1 MKRSTF
7 KRSTFLLPL
16 FISLSLVFVTDDAE
30 ARRFGGG
37 MSSGMKRGS
46 SITQRSATP
55 APAPTPN
62 APAQNMN
69 QASRAAPAAAPAAQ
83 PSGMRRWLGP
93 LAGLAAGIGLASL
106 FSHLGMGGGMGSLVM
121 MLLAGVAIF
130 FVIRLLMRRNAP
142 QPQMAC
148 AGAGGAYNADAAPQ
162 RFEPVTPLAGS
173 SAAAPSSAATEVA
186 HIPAGFD
193 SEGFL
198 RQAKLNFIR
207 LQAANDAGNMD
218 DIRAFTAPEMFAEI
232 QMQYQERG
240 KAKQETDVVQINA
253 ALLDVSDEA
262 SQQIA
267 SVRFSGL
274 IRESADATPENFDEV
289 WHLARPNDGS
299 KGWVIVGIEQT
310 N

>member
-1 MKRSTF
+1 M

-16 FISLSLVFVTDDAE
+16 FISLSLTLATHDAE

-55 APAPTPN
+55 VPAPTPN
-62 APAQNMN
+62 APAQNLN

-83 PSGMRRWLGP
+83 SSGMRRWLGP

-106 FSHLGMGGGMGSLVM
+106 FSHLGMGGGVGSLVM

-142 QPQMAC
+142 QPQPQMAG

-173 SAAAPSSAATEVA
+173 SAAAPSSVATEVA

-262 SQQIA
+262 TQQIA

-274 IRESADATPENFDEV
+274 IRESADATPGNFDEV